1 MKKLKKE
8 KLRFLFDRLSEFHR
22 VIGPK
27 IGRSY
32 DPCISCSFHLVVLEG
47 NKQGKMPEGIGSD
60 RA

>member
-8 KLRFLFDRLSEFHR
+8 KLRFLFDRLGESHR

-27 IGRSY
+27 IVRSC
-32 DPCISCSFHLVVLEG
+32 DPCISCSVHFVDMQES
-47 NKQGKMPEGIGSD
+47 KQGKTPGGIGSD